1 MHRESVGA
9 TSVAANLLEKN
20 KIVHNNKDDDEKK
33 ECNEK
38 KQEHLTMSFYCN
50 IF

>member
-1 MHRESVGA
+1 MHREPVGA

-20 KIVHNNKDDDEKK
+20 KIVNNKDDDEKK
-33 ECNEK
+33 ERNEK